1 MYLWMVHMNI
11 VPQLEAVSLVKKKI
25 RQVITNMGFEV
36 SESESEKCC
45 RFEVLTVEG
54 IKITVSWYVAPCG
67 FVDTYQ
73 CFE

>member
-1 MYLWMVHMNI
+1 
-11 VPQLEAVSLVKKKI
+11 
-25 RQVITNMGFEV
+25 MGFEV
-36 SESESEKCC
+36 SESEREKCC

-73 CFE
+73 RFE

>member
-1 MYLWMVHMNI
+1 M
-11 VPQLEAVSLVKKKI
+11 EF
-25 RQVITNMGFEV
+25 GV

-54 IKITVSWYVAPCG
+54 VKITVSWYVAPCG
-67 FVDTYQ
+67 FVDMYQ